1 MIPTFYDLW
10 EYVQIRNR
18 ELARQRANRVREES
32 MPEEQPLANGR
43 ACSGIAAG
51 RVWRRYGGQHRNSVL
66 FS

>member
-18 ELARQRANRVREES
+18 ELARQRANRAREES
-32 MPEEQPLANGR
+32 MPEEPPSAPGR

-51 RVWRRYGGQHRNSVL
+51 RVWRREGGQHCNSVL

>member
-43 ACSGIAAG
+43 GCSGIAAG
-51 RVWRRYGGQHRNSVL
+51 RVGRGYGGQHRNSVL